1 MQINKYFISY
11 SIAIAICFN
20 LLSYNSFGYFYQN
33 NIGSVN
39 KDTVI
44 DIITNDT
51 TYEEAFSKDSIIKK
65 SLFSFKKSWITTKPI
80 IYDTAALISK
90 RLLEISNNQKDI
102 PVVINADALATHQSV
117 INVME
122 AARLA
127 GLTKLTFATQIK

>member
-1 MQINKYFISY
+1 MKFQNDDYQDEIEVNFIPLVDVLLVIIIFLVVSTTFTKLSELKIKLPTAIANPQDSKLLPINVTVSKDGQY
-11 SIAIAICFN
+11 SI
-20 LLSYNSFGYFYQN
+20 NSKKLTSG
-33 NIGSVN
+33 
-39 KDTVI
+39 
-44 DIITNDT
+44 DIK
-51 TYEEAFSKDSIIKK
+51 E
-65 SLFSFKKSWITTKPI
+65 
-80 IYDTAALISK
+80 ISK

>member
-1 MQINKYFISY
+1 MKFQNDEYQDEIEVNFIPLVDVLLVIIIFLVVSTTFTKLSELKIKLPTAVANPQDSKLLPINVTVSKDGQY
-11 SIAIAICFN
+11 SI
-20 LLSYNSFGYFYQN
+20 NSKKLTSG
-33 NIGSVN
+33 
-39 KDTVI
+39 
-44 DIITNDT
+44 DIK
-51 TYEEAFSKDSIIKK
+51 E
-65 SLFSFKKSWITTKPI
+65 
-80 IYDTAALISK
+80 ISK

>member
-1 MQINKYFISY
+1 MKFQNDDYQDEIEVNFIPLVDVLLVIIIFLIVSTTFTKLSELKIKLPTAIANPQDSKLLPINVTVSKDGQY
-11 SIAIAICFN
+11 SI
-20 LLSYNSFGYFYQN
+20 NSKKLTSG
-33 NIGSVN
+33 
-39 KDTVI
+39 
-44 DIITNDT
+44 DIK
-51 TYEEAFSKDSIIKK
+51 E
-65 SLFSFKKSWITTKPI
+65 
-80 IYDTAALISK
+80 ISK

>member
-1 MQINKYFISY
+1 MKFQNDEYQDEIEVNFIPLVDVLLVIIIFLVVSTTFTKLSELKIKLPTAIANPQDSKLLPINVTVSKDGQY
-11 SIAIAICFN
+11 SI
-20 LLSYNSFGYFYQN
+20 NSKKLTSG
-33 NIGSVN
+33 
-39 KDTVI
+39 
-44 DIITNDT
+44 DIK
-51 TYEEAFSKDSIIKK
+51 E
-65 SLFSFKKSWITTKPI
+65 
-80 IYDTAALISK
+80 ISK

>member
-1 MQINKYFISY
+1 MKFQNDDYQDEIEVNFIPLVDVLLVIIIFLVVSTTFTKLSELKIKLPTAVANPQDSKLLPINVTVSKDGQY
-11 SIAIAICFN
+11 SI
-20 LLSYNSFGYFYQN
+20 NSKKLTSG
-33 NIGSVN
+33 
-39 KDTVI
+39 
-44 DIITNDT
+44 DIK
-51 TYEEAFSKDSIIKK
+51 E
-65 SLFSFKKSWITTKPI
+65 
-80 IYDTAALISK
+80 ISK

>member
-1 MQINKYFISY
+1 MKFQNDEYQDEIEVNFIPLVDVLLVIIIFLIVSTTFTKLSELKIKLPTAIANPQDSKLLPINVTVSKDGQY
-11 SIAIAICFN
+11 SI
-20 LLSYNSFGYFYQN
+20 NSKKLTSG
-33 NIGSVN
+33 
-39 KDTVI
+39 
-44 DIITNDT
+44 DIK
-51 TYEEAFSKDSIIKK
+51 E
-65 SLFSFKKSWITTKPI
+65 
-80 IYDTAALISK
+80 ISK

>member
-1 MQINKYFISY
+1 MRFQNDDQQDEIEVNFIPLVDVLLVIIIFLVVSTTFTKLSELKIKLPTAIANPQDSKLLPINVTVSKDGQY
-11 SIAIAICFN
+11 SI
-20 LLSYNSFGYFYQN
+20 NSKKVASG
-33 NIGSVN
+33 
-39 KDTVI
+39 
-44 DIITNDT
+44 DIK
-51 TYEEAFSKDSIIKK
+51 E
-65 SLFSFKKSWITTKPI
+65 
-80 IYDTAALISK
+80 ISK